1 MPGEGR
7 TLGLILFTIGA
18 PMFLGFYLISL
29 DTRPD
34 LSDCQ
39 PGIGRTANDAIP
51 LGWPALSQPGYFPK
65 SRHPENLL
73 PENGTVVEMLGYMM
87 DGYKYARDGV
97 PVAMFVLMPGA
108 GHFMHPAHR
117 DPDQMVEV
125 WPKPGHVVFKN
136 RELVRASGT
145 FVRVPGPLREEHA
158 QYALYNASVTPASY
172 GDIANWFVP

>member
-1 MPGEGR
+1 MCFLIAADMR
-7 TLGLILFTIGA
+7 T
-18 PMFLGFYLISL
+18 
-29 DTRPD
+29 D
-34 LSDCQ
+34 LSDLK
-39 PGIGRTANDAIP
+39 PRSTTWDDDARLIGWSQ
-51 LGWPALSQPGYFPK
+51 LGAD
-65 SRHPENLL
+65 RL
-73 PENGTVVEMLGYMM
+73 PEGRVRMLGYMM